1 MLVMTVTIF
10 ISRTSILSV
19 ILILLTSIH
28 CRDASGQTATPTPPP
43 PVPRHDTQQWNDVQ
57 LIVPMTSKADFI
69 LLGTLRL
76 GRNLARPVDERIG
89 ISFSYSPTK
98 SVTLAPS
105 YLHIERQPSAGRGF
119 FEDRAAFTATLK
131 ANKFVSLAPGFLY
144 IKRNFSFNQS
154 DLEKRPSVAVTFTLP
169 RPRFTL
175 SDRNL
180 VERRLRRPQGNS
192 TRYRNLLQLQYPLV
206 FRGRHLTLLVSDEVS
221 YESALKAW
229 VRNRF
234 LAGIRKQVNNYCSAD
249 FYYTRQNDGRARALP
264 GDFNVIGLSLAFRL
278 GGKITAR
285 DKQRQLDL
293 LDDDDDD
300 K

>member
-1 MLVMTVTIF
+1 MTVSIF
-10 ISRTSILSV
+10 VSRVRILAALGVMLLASV
-19 ILILLTSIH
+19 Y
-28 CRDASGQTATPTPPP
+28 CRDASGQAATPTPPP

-57 LIVPMTSKADFI
+57 LIVPMTSKVDFV

-76 GRNLARPVDERIG
+76 GRNLIRPVDERIG
-89 ISFSYSPTK
+89 ISFSINPTK
-98 SVTLAPS
+98 SVSLVPS

-119 FEDRAAFTATLK
+119 FEDRAAFTATFK
-131 ANKFVSLAPGFLY
+131 ANKYVSLAPSFLY
-144 IKRNFSFNQS
+144 IKRNFSVGQN
-154 DLEKRPSVAVTFTLP
+154 DVEKRPSLAMTFTLP
-169 RPRFTL
+169 RSRFTL

-192 TRYRNLLQLQYPLV
+192 TRYRNLLQLQYPFV
-206 FRGRHLTLLVSDEVS
+206 ARGKHLTLLLSDEVS

-234 LAGIRKQVNNYCSAD
+234 LAGIRKQLNTYCSAD
-249 FYYTRQNDGRARALP
+249 FYYIRQNDGRARALP
-264 GDFNVIGLSLAFRL
+264 GDFNVIGISLAFRL
-278 GGKITAR
+278 GGKITPR

-300 K
+300 R

>member
-1 MLVMTVTIF
+1 
-10 ISRTSILSV
+10 
-19 ILILLTSIH
+19 
-28 CRDASGQTATPTPPP
+28 
-43 PVPRHDTQQWNDVQ
+43 
-57 LIVPMTSKADFI
+57 MTSKADFI
-69 LLGTLRL
+69 VLGTLRL
-76 GRNLARPVDERIG
+76 GRNLSRPVDERIG
-89 ISFSYSPTK
+89 FSISYSPTK

-105 YLHIERQPSAGRGF
+105 YLRIERQPSAGRGF

-131 ANKFVSLAPGFLY
+131 ESRYVSFAPGFLY
-144 IKRNFSFNQS
+144 ITRHFSVGQS

-180 VERRLRRPQGNS
+180 IERRLRRPQGNS
-192 TRYRNLLQLQYPLV
+192 TRYRNLLQLQYPFV
-206 FRGRHLTLLVSDEVS
+206 VRGRHLTLLVSDEVS

-234 LAGIRKQVNNYCSAD
+234 LAGIRKQINNHCSAD
-249 FYYTRQNDGRARALP
+249 FYYIRQNDGRARALP
-264 GDFNVIGLSLAFRL
+264 GDLHVIGLSLAFRL
-278 GGKITAR
+278 GGKITPR

-300 K
+300 R

>member
-1 MLVMTVTIF
+1 
-10 ISRTSILSV
+10 
-19 ILILLTSIH
+19 
-28 CRDASGQTATPTPPP
+28 
-43 PVPRHDTQQWNDVQ
+43 
-57 LIVPMTSKADFI
+57 MTSKADFI

-76 GRNLARPVDERIG
+76 GRNLARQVDERIG

-119 FEDRAAFTATLK
+119 YEDRVAFTATLK

-144 IKRNFSFNQS
+144 INRKFSFGQS

-180 VERRLRRPQGNS
+180 VERRFRRPQGNS
-192 TRYRNLLQLQYPLV
+192 TRYRNLLQLQYPFV
-206 FRGRHLTLLVSDEVS
+206 ARGRHFTLLLSDEAS
-221 YESALKAW
+221 YESAMKAW

-234 LAGIRKQVNNYCSAD
+234 LAGIRKQINNYCSAD
-249 FYYTRQNDGRARALP
+249 FYYIRQNDGRARALP
-264 GDFNVIGLSLAFRL
+264 GDFHVIGLSLAFRL
-278 GGKITAR
+278 GGKITPR

-293 LDDDDDD
+293 LDDGDDDR
-300 K
+300 

>member
-1 MLVMTVTIF
+1 MMPVGIFVSRVRILAALGVML
-10 ISRTSILSV
+10 LA
-19 ILILLTSIH
+19 SIH
-28 CRDASGQTATPTPPP
+28 CRDASAQTGTFTSPP
-43 PVPRHDTQQWNDVQ
+43 PVPRRDTQQWNDVQ
-57 LIVPMTSKADFI
+57 LIVPMTSKVDFI

-76 GRNLARPVDERIG
+76 GRNLSRPVDERIG
-89 ISFSYSPTK
+89 VSFSYSPTK

-119 FEDRAAFTATLK
+119 FEDRVAFTATIK
-131 ANKFVSLAPGFLY
+131 ANKYVSLAPSFLH
-144 IKRNFSFNQS
+144 IERNFSVGQS
-154 DLEKRPSVAVTFTLP
+154 DVEKRPSVAVTFALP

-175 SDRNL
+175 TDRNL
-180 VERRLRRPQGNS
+180 LERRLRRPQGNS
-192 TRYRNLLQLQYPLV
+192 TRYRNQLQLQYPFV
-206 FRGRHLTLLVSDEVS
+206 AWGRHLTLLLSDEVS
-221 YESALKAW
+221 YESASKAW

-234 LAGIRKQVNNYCSAD
+234 LAGLRKELSNYCSAD
-249 FYYTRQNDGRARALP
+249 FYYIRQNDGRARALP

-300 K
+300 R

>member
-1 MLVMTVTIF
+1 MTVGIF
-10 ISRTSILSV
+10 ISRVRILFTLGV
-19 ILILLTSIH
+19 MLLTSVY
-28 CRDASGQTATPTPPP
+28 CRDASSQVTKPSSPP
-43 PVPRHDTQQWNDVQ
+43 PVPRRDTQQWNDVQ
-57 LIVPMTSKADFI
+57 LIVPMTSKVDFI

-89 ISFSYSPTK
+89 ISFSVNPTK
-98 SVTLAPS
+98 SITLVPS

-119 FEDRAAFTATLK
+119 FEDRGAFTATFK
-131 ANKFVSLAPGFLY
+131 ASKYVSLAPSFLY
-144 IKRNFSFNQS
+144 IKRNFSVGQN
-154 DLEKRPSVAVTFTLP
+154 DVEKRPSVAVTFTLP

-192 TRYRNLLQLQYPLV
+192 TRYRNLLQLQYPFV
-206 FRGRHLTLLVSDEVS
+206 VRGRHLTLLVSDEVS
-221 YESALKAW
+221 HESAMKAW

-234 LAGIRKQVNNYCSAD
+234 LAGIRKQLNNYCSAD
-249 FYYTRQNDGRARALP
+249 FYYIRQNDGRARALP
-264 GDFNVIGLSLAFRL
+264 GDFHVIGFSLALRL

-300 K
+300 R

>member
-1 MLVMTVTIF
+1 MRRTTIF
-10 ISRTSILSV
+10 TELVV
-19 ILILLTSIH
+19 IVLLSIH

-57 LIVPMTSKADFI
+57 LIVPMTNKVDFI

-76 GRNLARPVDERIG
+76 GRNLFRPVDERIG

-98 SVTLAPS
+98 SITLLPS
-105 YLHIERQPSAGRGF
+105 YLHIERQPSAGRGLS
-119 FEDRAAFTATLK
+119 EDRAAFTATLK
-131 ANKFVSLAPGFLY
+131 ANKYVSLAPGFLY
-144 IKRNFSFNQS
+144 INRSFAVGQS
-154 DLEKRPSVAVTFTLP
+154 DLERRPSVAVTFTLP

-180 VERRLRRPQGNS
+180 VERRLRQPQGNS
-192 TRYRNLLQLQYPLV
+192 TRYRNLLQLQYPFV
-206 FRGRHLTLLVSDEVS
+206 FRGRHLILLVSDEVS

-234 LAGIRKQVNNYCSAD
+234 LAGIRKQINNYCSAD

-264 GDFNVIGLSLAFRL
+264 GDFHVIGLSLAFRL

-300 K
+300 R

>member
-1 MLVMTVTIF
+1 MTVGIF
-10 ISRTSILSV
+10 VTRERILTALSV
-19 ILILLTSIH
+19 MLLASIY
-28 CRDASGQTATPTPPP
+28 CRDALGQTTPKSPP
-43 PVPRHDTQQWNDVQ
+43 PVPRRDAQQWNDVQ

-76 GRNLARPVDERIG
+76 GRDLSRPVDERIG
-89 ISFSYSPTK
+89 ISFSYNPTK
-98 SVTLAPS
+98 SITLAPS

-119 FEDRAAFTATLK
+119 FEDRVALTATLK
-131 ANKFVSLAPGFLY
+131 ANKYISVAPGFLY
-144 IKRNFSFNQS
+144 IKRNFSVGQN
-154 DLEKRPSVAVTFTLP
+154 DLEKRPSVAVTLTMP
-169 RPRFTL
+169 RARFTL

-180 VERRLRRPQGNS
+180 VERRLRQPQGNS
-192 TRYRNLLQLQYPLV
+192 TRYRNLLQLQYPAV

-249 FYYTRQNDGRARALP
+249 FYYIRQNDGRARALP

-300 K
+300 R

>member
-1 MLVMTVTIF
+1 MTKKV
-10 ISRTSILSV
+10 
-19 ILILLTSIH
+19 
-28 CRDASGQTATPTPPP
+28 
-43 PVPRHDTQQWNDVQ
+43 
-57 LIVPMTSKADFI
+57 DFI

-76 GRNLARPVDERIG
+76 GRNLSRPVDERIG

-119 FEDRAAFTATLK
+119 FEDRVALTATLK
-131 ANKFVSLAPGFLY
+131 ANKYVSLAPSFLY
-144 IKRNFSFNQS
+144 INRHFSVGQS
-154 DLEKRPSVAVTFTLP
+154 DLEKRPSMAVTFTLP

-192 TRYRNLLQLQYPLV
+192 TRYRNLLQFQYPFV
-206 FRGRHLTLLVSDEVS
+206 ARGRHLTLLVSDEVS

-234 LAGIRKQVNNYCSAD
+234 LAGIRKQINNYCSAD
-249 FYYTRQNDGRARALP
+249 FYYIRQNDGRARALP
-264 GDFNVIGLSLAFRL
+264 GDFNVIGISLAFRL

-285 DKQRQLDL
+285 NKQRQLDL
-293 LDDDDDD
+293 RDDEDDDR
-300 K
+300 